1 MKKVNCMLL
10 LALSMTMA
18 TLTNS
23 CSEDSGGI
31 EPIRIEQS
39 KVTQTDFA
47 ACGNEFANS
56 LLANLANQQG
66 ERSLNVV
73 VSPISVQYLISMMAN
88 TATDEARAEVFTALG
103 IGNYTL
109 TQANQ
114 HNKELLDRLQQDA
127 QYAKVALANSI
138 WASED
143 FSLSPE
149 QRQAIATSYAA
160 DIVYHDFA
168 NKAPEA
174 KALIDRWAND
184 KTHGMVNGLGLTPT
198 PQTAIILANATYFN
212 GKWSQ
217 PFNGKDTHPD
227 TFYNE
232 DNTTSQVSMM
242 SKTMPAKVYADD
254 NLSVAELSYGRGY
267 YSMMIVMPKDIKQQL
282 AERTDWW
289 GLHNKLVTADKV
301 EIVMPKF
308 KTESNWKDL
317 IDVCK
322 ALGVK
327 KLFTQVVNG
336 AKYMEMGQNAIIKVD
351 ENGTKAAAASA
362 AKGEFTSPGL
372 PSQICFDHPFI
383 YAIRENTTGAILFI
397 GKTGKL

>member
-1 MKKVNCMLL
+1 MLL

-31 EPIRIEQS
+31 EPIRIELS

-88 TATDEARAEVFTALG
+88 TAT
-103 IGNYTL
+103 
-109 TQANQ
+109 
-114 HNKELLDRLQQDA
+114 
-127 QYAKVALANSI
+127 ANSI

-149 QRQAIATSYAA
+149 LKQAIATSYAA

-174 KALIDRWAND
+174 KALIDQWAND

-217 PFNGKDTHPD
+217 PFNGKDTHPG

-232 DNTTSQVSMM
+232 DNTTLQVSMM

-289 GLHNKLVTADKV
+289 GLHNKLVTADKI

-336 AKYMEMGQNAIIKVD
+336 TKYMEMGQNAIIEVD
-351 ENGTKAAAASA
+351 ENGTKAAVASA
-362 AKGEFTSPGL
+362 ANGEFTSPGL
-372 PSQICFDHPFI
+372 PSQIRFDHPFI
-383 YAIRENTTGAILFI
+383 YAIRENTTGTILFI